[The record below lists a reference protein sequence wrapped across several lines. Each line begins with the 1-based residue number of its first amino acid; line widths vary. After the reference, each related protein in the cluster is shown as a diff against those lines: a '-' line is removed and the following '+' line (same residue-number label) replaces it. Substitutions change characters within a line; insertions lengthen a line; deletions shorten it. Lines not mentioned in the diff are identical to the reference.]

1 MSTTQGL
8 LSSKTSKD
16 DLLLQTQD
24 LATPSSSTPNS
35 PGRRNTVG
43 SDPSI
48 EHVAHTTLNPP
59 SRDGSPIV
67 VLKRKEKTEATSK
80 HTEEKIKHKASSR
93 FEGPRKTSD
102 PKLRKASSNNFF
114 IFSESVQVPK
124 SIISGS
130 SHSLENVVLIKEIT
144 YLKKLLTNLTANLCA
159 EATNT
164 IETQVYDPTNVVQM
178 KSRIDATTE
187 MVIRKV
193 KPQFHSCSS
202 PSLDLFFTIIDPGIR
217 EESVGRIKEIL
228 EKDFFRLLNVT
239 IEPDGFV
246 FMDKETTHHIAK
258 TLHVHS
264 REFQKIEQAMHESR
278 AIETQLHV
286 LEEAIKEKHERLKEE
301 SLVRHKKNTSEAI
314 EIAFS
319 DELYIRT
326 GHQKLDATNRET
338 YIRQGVQLLTQDEF
352 KKIMLSHLNSEIPK
366 PVQDFLDEL
375 YVEELK
381 IDELGK
387 SPTKPT
393 PISLKTAREL
403 LVDIKNKV
411 LEKIKTG
418 KTPPEIPF
426 GPDTIEVVVL
436 QALHLDI
443 LSNAELKK
451 IFEKHKIKFHTDIP
465 PIQELLKKLN
475 PNYPYKRLLLDF
487 KIAIYERS
495 LQMDPEKVKNRI
507 GHPLDFQAPIRSIIA
522 AAGCILKLRAKNKI
536 FTTHQTPLRQQ
547 TEILQGRTPTLINS
561 FANHY
566 LSAVNK
572 KAIALKD
579 LAAFLFKY
587 IESQTTMIDVL
598 LAEGSEIHRLVHEK
612 FWRNEEGSTYLRD
625 LRARVIEV
633 MVENYLDSIFVSV
646 GRELLKV
653 KEEQLKRPFL
663 GEHVLKA
670 FQTSVTEVD
679 TRRTNVL
686 KNFLTYVGKGLIAV
700 IGKKTLKLP
709 PLVEDPNF
717 PNLNISVWIEK
728 ALTVFGN
735 FFCNHESFLKDLTRL
750 ITVFAKH
757 IQEKNMD
764 LDQKLPEEALST
776 FISTIVKTLH
786 LLDSE
791 QEKLAS
797 KLKTGKPEDKAFL
810 EEATG
815 KVLGEHAD
823 NYMFLAKILE
833 EKKCLPDEIKG
844 LISLILTKYKPEY
857 KQVLADYDLDQ
868 ILGALMVLYST
879 PIKNNVLE
887 PLRSI
892 TDGMRFVFD
901 HDSFDPTT
909 ALNFGTPEDNESEL
923 FLGKGEF
930 ILVQLLRNT
939 LKGNSIII
947 KWLKDVSH
955 SNTSPRGEKK
965 ARSGFLEEVSIQ
977 IPTSGLTT
985 AKMALSE
992 DDVSAQLK
1000 LHFKVPSDGSWE
1012 TDPTALAHMR
1022 KLKLYL
1028 EMAQFQQKLQVIEVD
1043 RHQSFSES
1051 SDSTE
1056 TDTED

>member
-1 MSTTQGL
+1 MSASPGI
-8 LSSKTSKD
+8 LSRKTSKD
-16 DLLLQTQD
+16 DLLQTQD

-35 PGRRNTVG
+35 PGRRNTLG

-48 EHVAHTTLNPP
+48 EHVSHTALNPP
-59 SRDGSPIV
+59 SRDGSPKI

-80 HTEEKIKHKASSR
+80 HTEEKVKHKASSR
-93 FEGPRKTSD
+93 FEVPRISD
-102 PKLRKASSNNFF
+102 PKLRKTSSKDFF
-114 IFSESVQVPK
+114 TFSDSVQVPK
-124 SIISGS
+124 SIINGS
-130 SHSLENVVLIKEIT
+130 STSLANVVLISEIA
-144 YLKKLLTNLTANLCA
+144 YLKKLLANLTSILCI

-164 IETQVYDPTNVVQM
+164 IETQLYDSTNVQHI

-193 KPQFHSCSS
+193 KPQLISS
-202 PSLDLFFTIIDPGIR
+202 ASQPSLDLFFTIIDPGIG
-217 EESVGRIKEIL
+217 EENVVKIKEIL
-228 EKDFFRLLNVT
+228 NKDFFRLLHVI

-246 FMDKETTHHIAK
+246 SMDKETTHHLAK
-258 TLHVHS
+258 TLHVHP
-264 REFQKIEQAMHESR
+264 REFQKIEQAMHESK
-278 AIETQLHV
+278 AIENQLQV
-286 LEEAIKEKHERLKEE
+286 LEEAIKEKYEKLKEE
-301 SLVRHKKNTSEAI
+301 NQAKHKKNTPEAI

-319 DELYIRT
+319 DELYIST
-326 GHQKLDATNRET
+326 GHQKLDAANRENF
-338 YIRQGVQLLTQDEF
+338 IRQGVQLLTQDEF
-352 KKIMLSHLNSEIPK
+352 KKIMLPHLSSEIPK
-366 PVQDFLDEL
+366 PIQDFLDEL

-387 SPTKPT
+387 SITKPT

-403 LVDIKNKV
+403 LVDIKNKI

-418 KTPPEIPF
+418 KTPPKIPF

-465 PIQELLKKLN
+465 PIQEILKKLN

-487 KIAIYERS
+487 KIAIYERF
-495 LQMDPEKVKNRI
+495 LEMDPEKVKNRI

-522 AAGCILKLRAKNKI
+522 DAGCILKLKAKNRI

-547 TEILQGRTPTLINS
+547 TEILQGRTPTQVNS

-572 KAIALKD
+572 KTSALKD
-579 LAAFLFKY
+579 LAVFLFKY

-598 LAEGSEIHRLVHEK
+598 LAKGSEIHRLVHAK
-612 FWRNEEGSTYLRD
+612 SWRNEEGATYLRD
-625 LRARVIEV
+625 LRSRVIEV

-646 GRELLKV
+646 GRELLKI

-686 KNFLTYVGKGLIAV
+686 KNFLAYVGKGLIGV
-700 IGKKTLKLP
+700 IGKRTLKLP
-709 PLVEDPNF
+709 PLIEDPNF
-717 PNLNISVWIEK
+717 PNLNISIWIEN

-735 FFCNHESFLKDLTRL
+735 FFCNNDSFLKDLTRF
-750 ITVFAKH
+750 ITVFAKY
-757 IQEKNMD
+757 IQENNMD
-764 LDQKLPEEALST
+764 LDQKLTEEHASA
-776 FISTIVKTLH
+776 FISIMVKTLH
-786 LLDSE
+786 HLDSE
-791 QEKLAS
+791 QEKLKS
-797 KLKTGKPEDKAFL
+797 KLQTGKPEDKAFL

-815 KVLGEHAD
+815 KVLIEHAD
-823 NYMFLAKILE
+823 NYMFLEKILE
-833 EKKCLPDEIKG
+833 EKKCLPEEIKG
-844 LISLILTKYKPEY
+844 LISLILIKYKPEY

-868 ILGALMVLYST
+868 ILSALMLLYRT

-901 HDSFDPTT
+901 HDSSDPTT
-909 ALNFGTPEDNESEL
+909 ALNFGIPEDNESEL

-930 ILVQLLRNT
+930 ILVQLLKNSS
-939 LKGNSIII
+939 KGNSIII
-947 KWLKDVSH
+947 KWLKDVSQ
-955 SNTSPRGEKK
+955 SNTSPRGDRK

-992 DDVSAQLK
+992 EDVSAQLK

-1012 TDPTALAHMR
+1012 TDPTALAYMR
-1022 KLKLYL
+1022 KLRLYL
-1028 EMAQFQQKLQVIEVD
+1028 EMAQFKEKLQVIEID